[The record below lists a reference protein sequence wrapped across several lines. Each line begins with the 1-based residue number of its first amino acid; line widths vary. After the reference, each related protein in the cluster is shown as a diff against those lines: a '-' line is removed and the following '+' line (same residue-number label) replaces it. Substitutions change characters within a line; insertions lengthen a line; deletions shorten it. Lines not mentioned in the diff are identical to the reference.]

1 MAARRDEAGRRRRAI
16 EERLGTAVNQ
26 RQRCARSV
34 EELSRR
40 RDLLVAPMVAL
51 HTETVVRAEF
61 VKILY
66 GGGFAGG
73 NQKEQ
78 SKLLPKHAHQK
89 SRKQTPDDP
98 IRRALKTRRGLV
110 QKKISRTKGLPE
122 PDLLEPRH

>member
-40 RDLLVAPMVAL
+40 RDLVVAPMVAF

-61 VKILY
+61 VTIYLN
-66 GGGFAGG
+66 GAGFAGG

-89 SRKQTPDDP
+89 SRKQMPDDP
-98 IRRALKTRRGLV
+98 ICRALKTPRGLV
-110 QKKISRTKGLPE
+110 QKKVSRAEGLPE
-122 PDLLEPRH
+122 LDLLEPL